1 MLTVAIARPPSTYTS
16 FLSFFAF
23 SILEKLYS
31 LLLHVESNRFL
42 VLLKFLSCCY
52 SYCCCQKER
61 VTTVVTRVV
70 GGSFAFL
77 TTNQS
82 RDKRSRDTREQV
94 SKLLSFSHSFS
105 LFKLSGK
112 KKKNKNVVVV
122 LSDIAATLRGPMRCR
137 TSQQHVARS
146 NALSAIAATL
156 QRPVRCWPSQQ
167 RCDIQR
173 VAGHRSNVATSN
185 ALLQQRRKNAAS
197 CNVLSANAATMLRA
211 ATLPAI
217 VAALQ
222 GAAM

>member
-52 SYCCCQKER
+52 LCCCCRKER
-61 VTTVVTRVV
+61 VTTVATRVV

-82 RDKRSRDTREQV
+82 KDKRSRDTREQV

-105 LFKLSGK
+105 LFKLSSK
-112 KKKNKNVVVV
+112 KKTKTKTLQRSVGRSCSAVGHRNNVPRP
-122 LSDIAATLRGPMRCR
+122 S
-137 TSQQHVARS
+137 
-146 NALSAIAATL
+146 ALSAIAVTL
-156 QRPVRCWPSQQ
+156 RGPACCWPSQ
-167 RCDIQR
+167 
-173 VAGHRSNVATSN
+173 
-185 ALLQQRRKNAAS
+185 
-197 CNVLSANAATMLRA
+197 
-211 ATLPAI
+211 
-217 VAALQ
+217 
-222 GAAM
+222 

>member
-31 LLLHVESNRFL
+31 LLLHVESNKFL

-52 SYCCCQKER
+52 SCCCYRKER
-61 VTTVVTRVV
+61 VTTVATGVV

-105 LFKLSGK
+105 LFKLSGIK
-112 KKKNKNVVVV
+112 KKQKRCNATLAGVVA
-122 LSDIAATLRGPMRCR
+122 LLDIAATLRGPARCR
-137 TSQQHVARS
+137 TSQQHNARS
-146 NALSAIAATL
+146 SALLAIA
-156 QRPVRCWPSQQ
+156 V
-167 RCDIQR
+167 
-173 VAGHRSNVATSN
+173 TSS
-185 ALLQQRRKNAAS
+185 ALLQQRRQNAAS
-197 CNVLSANAATMLRA
+197 CSALPASVTTTLRA

-217 VAALQ
+217 AATLR
-222 GAAM
+222 GATM